1 MRKVI
6 AAVLALTMTAS
17 LCACGGGSS
26 ASETTTAAA
35 ADTTA
40 APETTA
46 AAAADTTAA
55 AETTAAAG
63 EASGTRAKTVTLGM
77 NTQISTLDP
86 YNGVSTGTIYL
97 TEAIHDQLFSAPAL
111 GAPIESEIGKSYEIS
126 EDNKTITVEIYDYV
140 HDQAGN
146 EIKAS
151 DVAWSYNTYLA
162 TGNATGIAKYLENVE
177 ASDDTHVVFHLKEA
191 TCKETSA
198 ADAILTGCVIYN
210 EAAYDADAYATNPV
224 GCGPYKVKEFVT
236 GASVTLERDPNYW
249 QTDESLWASLKAQN
263 VDTCIFKIIL
273 EDAQLALALETGDVD
288 AVNYVSADNL
298 QFFMDDAGNALSG
311 YIIEP
316 FSSILCVNV
325 SFNMFPDAGSKVAN
339 DKNLRLAIEWAIDK
353 EGITQTIMGRTASVS
368 YGYATPL
375 YGDYNPAWETQDIGF
390 DVEKAK
396 AYLAESDY
404 VKNDSPT
411 LVIMTESNEVKTKAA
426 QMIQNYC
433 KAIGI
438 NMEVKTADT
447 ALFDNY
453 KYDFSEWDLK
463 IDNNGSRQSLAAM
476 YSTFLS
482 HEHTSYNGVPTS
494 FNGAPE
500 GEMSKLCAIA
510 NNVDTNSQQTVDDV
524 FNYYTENAIIYG
536 LWGPI
541 NYIAAQDGITG
552 LKVQALAYAQ
562 PWAFTYSADY
572 KGVAD

>member
-40 APETTA
+40 AAETTA

-263 VDTCIFKIIL
+263 VDTCIFKII
-273 EDAQLALALETGDVD
+273 
-288 AVNYVSADNL
+288 
-298 QFFMDDAGNALSG
+298 
-311 YIIEP
+311 
-316 FSSILCVNV
+316 
-325 SFNMFPDAGSKVAN
+325 
-339 DKNLRLAIEWAIDK
+339 
-353 EGITQTIMGRTASVS
+353 
-368 YGYATPL
+368 
-375 YGDYNPAWETQDIGF
+375 
-390 DVEKAK
+390 
-396 AYLAESDY
+396 
-404 VKNDSPT
+404 
-411 LVIMTESNEVKTKAA
+411 
-426 QMIQNYC
+426 
-433 KAIGI
+433 
-438 NMEVKTADT
+438 
-447 ALFDNY
+447 
-453 KYDFSEWDLK
+453 
-463 IDNNGSRQSLAAM
+463 
-476 YSTFLS
+476 
-482 HEHTSYNGVPTS
+482 
-494 FNGAPE
+494 
-500 GEMSKLCAIA
+500 
-510 NNVDTNSQQTVDDV
+510 
-524 FNYYTENAIIYG
+524 
-536 LWGPI
+536 
-541 NYIAAQDGITG
+541 
-552 LKVQALAYAQ
+552 
-562 PWAFTYSADY
+562 
-572 KGVAD
+572 